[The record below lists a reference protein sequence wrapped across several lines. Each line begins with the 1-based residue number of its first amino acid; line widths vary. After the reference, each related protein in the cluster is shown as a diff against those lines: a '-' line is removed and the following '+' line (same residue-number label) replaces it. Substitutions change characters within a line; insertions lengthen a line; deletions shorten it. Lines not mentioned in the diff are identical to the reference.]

1 MGALGITS
9 MATFGWIIVG
19 VALIAGAAYL
29 IIDNWKPIS
38 GWFSNLWNGVKSYFS
53 TTWTIIK
60 NLFSWTPLGM
70 IISNWGAISPYFSRL
85 WNGVKSFF
93 STTWTVIKNLFSWTP
108 IGMIISNWGAISSTF
123 KAIIKK
129 ISKPF
134 IVFFD
139 WIESK
144 FKSVGKILSTMG
156 LALGLSVPAVATTPH
171 PTKPKP
177 PLVKPAPKEKGFFD
191 KVGDGISFLANNN
204 SSMLTEPKPAA
215 VKQKITSV
223 PSRSSTTRNNV
234 TVNISNPNFAN
245 KEHAAATQ
253 KQIDEQVRKA
263 LAKHA
268 NDKKDRS
275 YS

>member
-60 NLFSWTPLGM
+60 NLFSWTPL
-70 IISNWGAISPYFSRL
+70 
-85 WNGVKSFF
+85 
-93 STTWTVIKNLFSWTP
+93 
-108 IGMIISNWGAISSTF
+108 GMIISNWGAISSTF